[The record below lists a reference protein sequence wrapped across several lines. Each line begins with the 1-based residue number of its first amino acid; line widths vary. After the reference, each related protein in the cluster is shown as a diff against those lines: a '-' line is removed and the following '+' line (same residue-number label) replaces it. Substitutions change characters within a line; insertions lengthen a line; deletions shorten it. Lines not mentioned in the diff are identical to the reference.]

1 MSYTYIEND
10 KRVEKLDLQTC
21 VEQYQVSQNEYLLRI
36 ILQKLSKTMN
46 YIAYQ
51 KSNCP
56 DKAEVFALCEDI
68 LLKCLNSYDPSYEVK
83 FVTYYTNAVY
93 NALKTLHQRTMA
105 HVTLSLDYEYS
116 TNEKEENSLSHFVGC
131 EELGYDEV
139 ETKVLLEQLKKILK
153 SKQRVEGQWQREYKV
168 CKMLLTDPHKLTYAE
183 IAREIQVT
191 AAAVPIILERIKK
204 KFIAADKNN
213 LKVTL

>member
-1 MSYTYIEND
+1 MSYMYIEND
-10 KRVEKLDLQTC
+10 TRLEKLDLQTC

-36 ILQKLSKTMN
+36 ILQKLAKTMS

-68 LLKCLNSYDPSYEVK
+68 LLKCLSKYDSSYEVK
-83 FVTYYTNAVY
+83 FVTYYTNAVC
-93 NALKTLHQRTMA
+93 NALKTLHQRTMS
-105 HVTLSLDYEYS
+105 HTTLSLDYEYS
-116 TNEKEENSLSHFVGC
+116 TNEKEDNSLAHFVGR
-131 EELGYDEV
+131 EESGYDEV

-168 CKMLLTDPHKLTYAE
+168 CKMLLTEPHKLTYAE

-191 AAAVPIILERIKK
+191 AAAVPLILKRIKK
-204 KFIAADKNN
+204 KFLTNGKNN
-213 LKVTL
+213 LQIIL